1 MSYPQTLAPSH
12 IDFVRTDVDALASH
26 MHQCA
31 AAHGRWAALGAHL
44 QHARALAAGRI
55 VTLACLAVVVG
66 IGFAV
71 VA

>member
-1 MSYPQTLAPSH
+1 MSYPQTLAPSS

-31 AAHGRWAALGAHL
+31 AAQGRWSAVRSHL
-44 QHARALAAGRI
+44 QHVRAVAAGRI
-55 VTLACLAVVVG
+55 VTLACVAVLLG

-71 VA
+71 AA